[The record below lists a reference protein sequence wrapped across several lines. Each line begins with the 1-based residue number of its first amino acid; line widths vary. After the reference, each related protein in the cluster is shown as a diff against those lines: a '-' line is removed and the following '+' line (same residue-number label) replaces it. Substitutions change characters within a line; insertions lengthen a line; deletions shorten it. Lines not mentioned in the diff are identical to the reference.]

1 MKVIL
6 TLIIFLALIWVL
18 VTYKIYGWKEGLV
31 LTVSL
36 GIASWLID
44 KYILDSRRRK
54 SLRNISGL

>member
-18 VTYKIYGWKEGLV
+18 VTYKIYGWKEGLI

-36 GIASWLID
+36 GMASWLID
-44 KYILDSRRRK
+44 KFILDRRRRK
-54 SLRNISGL
+54 SQRNISGL